1 MRLTVRLLTILAVIG
16 LMAGIILIIIGN
28 IASAGVF
35 WAITSLIS
43 CVAFKLEKNVAKNEK

>member
-28 IASAGVF
+28 IASAGVI

-43 CVAFKLEKNVAKNEK
+43 CVAFKL